1 VLLLGEN
8 QELGALF
15 EARSINK
22 GRMHLFNAEARSLN
36 LLFEK
41 NEARKRRV

>member
-8 QELGALF
+8 QEFRALF

-22 GRMHLFNAEARSLN
+22 GCMHVFNAEAESLN

-41 NEARKRRV
+41 KGG